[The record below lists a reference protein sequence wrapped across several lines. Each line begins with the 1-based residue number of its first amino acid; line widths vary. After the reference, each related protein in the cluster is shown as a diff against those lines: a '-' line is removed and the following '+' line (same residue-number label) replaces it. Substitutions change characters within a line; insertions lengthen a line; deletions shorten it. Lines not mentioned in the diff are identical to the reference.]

1 MTKKKVVASESTDTA
16 TAPPINRPETT
27 TLEEA
32 QAVGVITQA
41 YPGFNP
47 EKWLEFDMVGHSGIA
62 YVITEGARPGNSS
75 ALVYGV
81 TVAEIKGFES
91 VPRGDLSMAHSNY
104 DDASKHVDQ
113 LWEKFSGDEEDTPT
127 RTKTGKPSKK
137 KTPA

>member
-1 MTKKKVVASESTDTA
+1 MTKRKAAASESADTA
-16 TAPPINRPETT
+16 TAPPISKPETT

-32 QAVGVITQA
+32 QAVGVINQA

-62 YVITEGARPGNSS
+62 YVITEGPRPGSG

-81 TVAEIKGFES
+81 TVAEMKGFEA
-91 VPRGDLSMAHSNY
+91 VPRGDLSMAHSDY
-104 DDASKHVDQ
+104 DEASKHVNE
-113 LWEKFSGDEEDTPT
+113 LWAKFGSTEEDSPT